1 MDDQAWNIGR
11 LMATSGSY
19 WQACALHAGV
29 KLDIFTQLGQET
41 LDAETVTRR
50 LQGDPRG
57 VEMLL
62 NALTAMQLLE
72 KHDGRFRNSE
82 IARTALVKDA
92 PQYMGYMIK
101 HHHYLVDSWAQLDQ
115 SVRSGRPVRKS
126 AAYADDD
133 RRESFLMGMF
143 NTAMGTAPQVAK
155 AIDLAGRQKLLDLGG
170 GPGTYAIHF
179 CKSNEA
185 LQAVVYDLPTT
196 RTLAEKIIARFEL
209 SNRVTFVG
217 GDYLSDTLQ
226 GTFDVVWLSHILH
239 GEGRDDCI
247 NLIQKAAAV
256 LEPGGLMVIH
266 DFILDDT
273 MDGPMFPALFAL
285 NMLVGTPSGQSY
297 SEAQIMDMLAQA
309 GIVQTKRLPFRGPTE
324 SGIITGIKS

>member
-1 MDDQAWNIGR
+1 
-11 LMATSGSY
+11 
-19 WQACALHAGV
+19 
-29 KLDIFTQLGQET
+29 
-41 LDAETVTRR
+41 
-50 LQGDPRG
+50 
-57 VEMLL
+57 
-62 NALTAMQLLE
+62 MQLLE